1 MFVKTNKQEQYF
13 GVISR
18 QTNTLISKNVVILA
32 YIQWWFKNFHQK
44 IQDRIISFEDVIS
57 PHFTKPIKVTWPGFK

>member
-32 YIQWWFKNFHQK
+32 YIQ
-44 IQDRIISFEDVIS
+44 
-57 PHFTKPIKVTWPGFK
+57 